1 MYQLTDSKEVSRRD
15 MDKEQ
20 TGARESRRDMCKE
33 QTGARETR
41 SRTNRL
47 AIKDRLR
54 RERTKC

>member
-15 MDKEQ
+15 MDKEL
-20 TGARESRRDMCKE
+20 
-33 QTGARETR
+33 TGARETR

-47 AIKDRLR
+47 ISKDRLK